1 MRLTK
6 AFGLAAIAA
15 VAALAFIGTSSA
27 AAAGEV
33 VLCKEL
39 VTTCPAGSQWPS
51 GTTLLYLW
59 SNAELLGVLRYKCED
74 ATITSKTTALSGSPL
89 PFELTAVAFGKLPTP
104 TLGEG
109 CTGCPTGNAQVHVN
123 KFFNG
128 NVSVTA
134 ADKYSL
140 TFGLKVTLLCRGFT
154 CGYIKEAIT
163 SPITHDGTH
172 PNMSGTNLPRVHI
185 LTNLTINLGTEFFCG
200 STAQWEGDY
209 IIFQAENGATSGLAW
224 PALN

>member
-15 VAALAFIGTSSA
+15 VAAMAFIGTSSA

-33 VLCKEL
+33 VACKEL

-51 GTTLLYLW
+51 GTTLLALS
-59 SNAELLGVLRYKCED
+59 SNAELLGTLNLKCPD
-74 ATITSKTTALSGSPL
+74 SLVSGKTTKLSGSPL
-89 PFELTAVAFGKLPTP
+89 PFELTAVSFGELPVP

-109 CTGCPTGNAQVHVN
+109 CTGCPVGKAQVHMN
-123 KFFNG
+123 ALFNG
-128 NVSVTA
+128 NVSVVAT
-134 ADKYSL
+134 DKYTL
-140 TFGLKVTLLCRGFT
+140 TAGGKATVLCSGFT
-154 CGYIKEAIT
+154 CGYINEAIP

-172 PNMSGTNLPRVHI
+172 TNMAGNNLPRVHI
-185 LTNLTINLGTEFFCG
+185 LTTLTINLGTEFFCG
-200 STAQWEGDY
+200 KTAQWEGDY
-209 IIFQAENGATSGLAW
+209 IIFQADGATTGLAW